1 MPVAPTFQAKPARGG
16 PFRLSQDPVLESPW
30 SGVAP
35 AEEDENEELPELYG
49 TQALYLVA
57 CDPEK
62 LFSYWDIDWSC
73 FAPEDEPTLRIC
85 RADGGVAQ
93 SSLIHRSDVGHYANV
108 PADGG
113 TYFAEVGARRGETW
127 RSIAR
132 SGLVTTPPGAVSND
146 LVARYVTIPAGLT
159 FQALGEMM
167 IPHAQTPDESPVDI
181 LARLQNEFVVQG
193 PAMFEGMPAEQRSS
207 LESLFS
213 PAPNVG
219 GEDAS
224 SQAPPAPGPATA
236 PESEM
241 REVPPMSWREAL
253 LDQLLSSEE
262 LAAGKPGF
270 GRSVTSPG

>member
-1 MPVAPTFQAKPARGG
+1 MRMPAAPAFQKKPARGG
-16 PFRLSQDPVLESPW
+16 PFRLSPDPVLESPW

-62 LFSYWDIDWSC
+62 LFAYWDLDWSC
-73 FAPEDEPTLRIC
+73 FSPDDEPTIRVC
-85 RADGGVAQ
+85 RADGSVVLSAAIQ
-93 SSLIHRSDVGHYANV
+93 RADVGHHAEV

-113 TYFAEVGARRGETW
+113 TYFAEVGARRGDNF
-127 RSIAR
+127 RSVAR

-146 LVARYVTIPAGLT
+146 LVARYVTIPMGLT
-159 FQALGEMM
+159 FRALGEMM
-167 IPHAQTPDESPVDI
+167 TPHAQGPGESPVET
-181 LARLQNEFVVQG
+181 LARLQNEFVLQG

-213 PAPNVG
+213 PAPEVG
-219 GEDAS
+219 GADS
-224 SQAPPAPGPATA
+224 SSHAPAALA
-236 PESEM
+236 
-241 REVPPMSWREAL
+241 RETRPMSWREAL
-253 LDQLLSSEE
+253 LEQLLSSEA
-262 LAAGKPGF
+262 LLQGPPRF